1 MIPLNRVYMQ
11 ELLLFFFLVLQTAII
26 TGQGKNITINR
37 DSASFKNVISELQT
51 LTNNKYYYSPDWT
64 KGIFISI
71 HAENKSAEFILQ
83 EISKQ
88 AGLSF
93 IYSGNDVIFTKGHNI
108 KTNFKDEYLNYKLQ
122 QKHPADTIRYTLARQ
137 EVTKTNEIN
146 PEYKIIRIGN
156 QSASPANPNATL
168 HGYIRDV
175 ETGEPLIGVIIYF
188 EKLKRGDVTNSYGFY
203 SITIPK
209 GQYRIEF
216 RNVGSR
222 TTYRN
227 IDIQSDGE
235 LDVEMKIQLTAL
247 NEVLVTAKTDDKMR
261 NISMGVEK
269 ISFKSLMQLPT
280 GMGEPDLIK
289 SALLLPGVQSA
300 GEAANGFNVRGGSTD
315 QNLFLLN
322 GASIINSSHFFG
334 FFSGFN
340 SDMIKDITLYKS
352 SISAKYGGRVSSV
365 MDITLKE
372 GSRRELKAYGSM
384 GPVSGKF
391 TVEAPIVKDKSSL
404 ILSTRATYSDWLL
417 RMLDDKQLR
426 KSHAGFYDIQGNFSY
441 ELDKYNSLYLSGYYS
456 HDNFDYYQED
466 AFEYNSLASTA
477 RWKHIFNPRL
487 FSTFSGIISNYDYT
501 TDSRQNPSNL
511 YSIKYALKQYN
522 IKADFDYRPSI
533 KSKIGFGLNSFW
545 YSLMPGERKPLD
557 DISGISYKKIRSE
570 TAIESA
576 VYLNYEYEI
585 TPQLTLSAG
594 LRYSTFMEL
603 GPNARFIYEQNQPK
617 NTISLIDTVFYQS
630 GEIIKF
636 YSGPEP
642 RIAINMNL
650 SYTSS
655 LKISYNKMYQ
665 YIHMISGTTSMAP
678 TDIWK
683 LSDSYLRPQIGDQVS
698 IGFYKNMRSNTLE
711 GSVEAYYKKM
721 SDIIDYKGGAQLLMN
736 EHLET
741 DVINGTGKA
750 YGIEFMIE
758 KKTGQLTGWI
768 NYTYSRV
775 LHKIDGEFPEEKV
788 NNGEYFSAN
797 YDKPHNFKLVA
808 NYKFSRRVNMSTNFF
823 YTSGRPYTVYLGL
836 YNFKDVP
843 RVYYSDRNAFRME
856 NYIRLDLAATINGN
870 LKAKK
875 LNHGSWTVSI
885 YNVLGRKNPYSV
897 YFKLV
902 DKKVTGYRLS
912 IFGQPIFTVSYNFK
926 LFGNAKD
933 DF

>member
-1 MIPLNRVYMQ
+1 MRRS
-11 ELLLFFFLVLQTAII
+11 LLLILFILKFLSVW
-26 TGQGKNITINR
+26 GQKQSVTIQN
-37 DSASFKNVISELQT
+37 DSIDFKSIISELRKQT
-51 LTNNKYYYSPDWT
+51 SLKFYYFPGWVKGKILTVNADKTNIESLLNQVTRQTGLNYIIDGNN
-64 KGIFISI
+64 
-71 HAENKSAEFILQ
+71 
-83 EISKQ
+83 
-88 AGLSF
+88 
-93 IYSGNDVIFTKGHNI
+93 VIFTKGMNI
-108 KTNFKDEYLNYKLQ
+108 KTNFSEDYLRLKQQ
-122 QKHPADTIRYTLARQ
+122 QKIATDTVKYSIALA
-137 EVTKTNEIN
+137 EENKSSEIN
-146 PEYKIIRIGN
+146 PEYRLVKIGN
-156 QSASPANPNATL
+156 QSAVPGKPDATL
-168 HGYIRDV
+168 HGYIRNV
-175 ETGEPLIGVIIYF
+175 ETGEPLVGVIIYF
-188 EKLKRGDVTNSYGFY
+188 EKLKKGDVTNAYGFY
-203 SITIPK
+203 SVTIPK
-209 GQYRIEF
+209 GQYRIEY
-216 RNVGSR
+216 RNVGLR

-227 IDIQSDGE
+227 IDIQGDGE

-247 NEVLVTAKTDDKMR
+247 NEVMVTAKSEDKMR

-289 SALLLPGVQSA
+289 SALLLPGIQSA
-300 GEAANGFNVRGGSTD
+300 GEAASGFNVRGGSTD

-352 SISAKYGGRVSSV
+352 SIPAKYGGRVSSV

-372 GSRRELKAYGSM
+372 GSRRELKAYGSV

-417 RMLDDKQLR
+417 RMLDDKQLK
-426 KSHAGFYDIQGNFSY
+426 KSHAGFYDIQGNFTY

-456 HDNFDYYQED
+456 HDNFDYYKED
-466 AFEYNSLASTA
+466 AFDYNSLASTA

-487 FSTFSGIISNYDYT
+487 FSTFSAIVSNYDYT
-501 TDSRQNPSNL
+501 TDSRLDPTNL
-511 YSIKYALKQYN
+511 YSVKYALQQYN
-522 IKADFDYRPSI
+522 IKADFDYKPSI
-533 KSKIGFGLNSFW
+533 KSKIGFGINSYW
-545 YSLMPGERKPLD
+545 YSLMPGERRPLGD
-557 DISGISYKKIRSE
+557 ASGISYKQLRSE

-576 VYLNYEYEI
+576 VFFNYEYEL
-585 TPQLTLSAG
+585 TPQITLSAG

-603 GPNARFIYEQNQPK
+603 GPNSKFIYQPNQPR
-617 NTISLIDTVFYQS
+617 NTTTLIDTVFYHS
-630 GEIIKF
+630 GEVIKF
-636 YSGPEP
+636 YNGPEP
-642 RIAINMNL
+642 RVALNLNL

-655 LKISYNKMYQ
+655 LKIGYNRMYQ
-665 YIHMISGTTSMAP
+665 YIHMISSTTSMAP

-698 IGFYKNMRSNTLE
+698 IGYYKNLRSNTLE
-711 GSVEAYYKKM
+711 GSVEVYYKKM

-741 DVINGTGKA
+741 DVINGFGKA
-750 YGIEFMIE
+750 YGIEFMLE
-758 KKTGQLTGWI
+758 KKNGQLTGWF

-775 LHKIDGEFPEEKV
+775 FHKIDGQFNEEKV
-788 NNGEYFSAN
+788 NNGEFFSAN

-808 NYKFSRRVNMSTNFF
+808 NYKFSRRVNMTTNFF
-823 YTSGRPYTVYLGL
+823 YTSGRPYTMYLGL

-843 RVYYSDRNAFRME
+843 RVYYSERNAFRME
-856 NYIRLDLAATINGN
+856 DYIRLDLAATVNGN

-875 LNHGSWTVSI
+875 LNHGSWTISI

-902 DKKVTGYRLS
+902 NQKVTGYKLS